1 MEKCIVKEN
10 GYHVKDLIDRSEAV
24 LVDGNQRI
32 INERNNNY
40 RLVSND
46 VHFYW
51 GFRGNFPVT
60 LKISYKDTELERYYN
75 PSFQVVIN
83 YLNQYENLSK
93 QDIEK
98 LVIELQEDSK
108 TQLESEIEDLKI
120 EKEKLLEQISIMKQI
135 DEKKEELK
143 LLLTKLND

>member
-24 LVDGNQRI
+24 LVDGNQKI

-51 GFRGNFPVT
+51 GFRSNFPAA
-60 LKISYKDTELERYYN
+60 LKISYKDTELERYYH
-75 PSFQVVIN
+75 PSFKVVIN
-83 YLNQYENLSK
+83 YLNKYDNLSR
-93 QDIEK
+93 QEIEK
-98 LVIELQEDSK
+98 LVIELQDDSK
-108 TQLESEIEDLKI
+108 TQLESEIEDLKV
-120 EKEKLLEQISIMKQI
+120 EKEKLLEQISILKQI
-135 DEKKEELK
+135 EDKKEELK
-143 LLLTKLND
+143 LLLIKLND